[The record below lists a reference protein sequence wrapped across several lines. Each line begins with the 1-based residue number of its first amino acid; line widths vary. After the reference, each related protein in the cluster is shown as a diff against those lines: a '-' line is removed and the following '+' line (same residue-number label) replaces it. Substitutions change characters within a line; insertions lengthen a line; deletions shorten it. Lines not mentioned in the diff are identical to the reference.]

1 MAMFQEGYGI
11 GDDEFSIAYDGCRQ
25 RIWYGAHSQPHKH
38 PCWKPGRS
46 NCEVFWLWSKVWRDE
61 EQFE

>member
-1 MAMFQEGYGI
+1 MSLHILATFNGLILYLQEGYGI

-38 PCWKPGRS
+38 PCWKPGT
-46 NCEVFWLWSKVWRDE
+46 
-61 EQFE
+61 